1 MVLVS
6 FGSELYIASVLF
18 IKKQKNIVH
27 DLCFSGHNGVHL
39 WNVYLKVKKK
49 MK

>member
-18 IKKQKNIVH
+18 IKNIVH

-49 MK
+49 KWNKK